1 MRGCTA
7 MHSCFSFQFYIKPQL
22 RRTCSSRRP
31 SCFSFQFY
39 IKPQLAVI
47 RRFSGLGCFSFQF
60 YIKPQ
65 PMAALDCAENM
76 LFLIP
81 ILHQTTT
88 LVMMAVLQMALFLI
102 PILHQTTT
110 VTSIY
115 LLSLVL
121 FLIPILHQT
130 TTRRLRS
137 GPPIGC
143 FSFQFYIKPQPMQRL
158 FKCFRV
164 VSHSNSTSNHN
175 MSLPYLRRTPLFLIP
190 ILHQTTTSRMA
201 VIHILHVT
209 HMTPMHKTSC
219 RTPGKLVGCNFVFQ
233 RAVYQKNSSC

>member
-1 MRGCTA
+1 
-7 MHSCFSFQFYIKPQL
+7 
-22 RRTCSSRRP
+22 
-31 SCFSFQFY
+31 
-39 IKPQLAVI
+39 
-47 RRFSGLGCFSFQF
+47 
-60 YIKPQ
+60 
-65 PMAALDCAENM
+65 MAALDCAENM

-175 MSLPYLRRTPLFLIP
+175 YQSIRKCHSTVVS
-190 ILHQTTTSRMA
+190 HSNSTSNHNYIA
-201 VIHILHVT
+201 SIVAT
-209 HMTPMHKTSC
+209 
-219 RTPGKLVGCNFVFQ
+219 
-233 RAVYQKNSSC
+233 A